1 MPRHPS
7 NRFVSDPLP
16 STAALPAPTP
26 LRELY
31 AQVWHHARGARAHLV
46 LALSMLGGSQLMK
59 LALPWLTA
67 QAINSIQTRGV
78 AGLREAAVWI
88 GSIVAL
94 HVGVWS
100 LHGPGRVLERTVA
113 MRVRR
118 SVADT
123 LYARLAAAPLAWHE
137 QHHSGDLQH
146 RLGQASGAL
155 SDFTQTQFIYLQ
167 TVIYLVGPLIALW
180 LLSPWT
186 GVIAG
191 FGFAGV
197 ALLVLRFDRALMR
210 LATQKNAAERRYVA
224 RLLDFVGN
232 IGAVASLRLQ
242 RATRTLLDARLGDLL
257 KPLARTIV
265 LVEYK
270 WCAVD
275 LLTMALCWT
284 LVVVYALSTGS
295 SAAAPAAG
303 TLLVGNLL
311 MAHQYAQQASGVLV
325 SMAANFQGLAHM
337 RADFASAETI
347 RRAPAAA
354 PRPRSALGDATRA
367 ALWRRIELRG
377 IGFERAACADDV
389 TPRGGLHDIC
399 LTLQRGESVALVG
412 PSGSGKSTL
421 MRVLAGLYEA
431 QHGQV
436 LIDGHAEAQRR
447 DAAEI
452 CTLIPQEAE
461 VFEASVRDNLTLGMA
476 VSEAALERALH
487 ASALDEVLQGLSE
500 GLETTLAERGTNLS
514 GGQRQRLALAR
525 GLLAAGESSLLMLD
539 EPTSALDALAEQRV
553 FERIRASHPSACIV
567 ASVHRLSLLDRF
579 DRVVF
584 MQDGRVLDSGR
595 VADLEARLPLFA
607 AMRRGIGV
615 GLPERDG
622 AALAA

>member
-1 MPRHPS
+1 MS
-7 NRFVSDPLP
+7 DSAVSPP
-16 STAALPAPTP
+16 PTP

-31 AQVWHHARGARAHLV
+31 AQVWLHARGARTQFV

-67 QAINSIQTRGV
+67 QAINVIQTRGA
-78 AGLREAAVWI
+78 AGLREAALWI

-94 HVGVWS
+94 HVGVWT
-100 LHGPGRVLERTVA
+100 LHGPGRVLERNVA

-118 SVADT
+118 SVADS
-123 LYARLAAAPLAWHE
+123 LYARLAAAPLGWHE
-137 QHHSGDLQH
+137 LHHSGDLQH
-146 RLGQASGAL
+146 RLAQASGAL
-155 SDFTQTQFIYLQ
+155 SDFTQKQFMYLQ

-180 LLSPWT
+180 LLSPLT
-186 GVIAG
+186 GIVAG
-191 FGFAGV
+191 LGFALV
-197 ALLVLRFDRALMR
+197 ALVVLRFDTALMR
-210 LATQKNAAERRYVA
+210 LATQENAAERRYVA

-242 RATRTLLDARLGDLL
+242 RATRTLLDARLGELL

-275 LLTMALCWT
+275 LLTMGLCWT

-295 SAAAPAAG
+295 SAVAPAAG

-337 RADFASAETI
+337 RADFASATPI
-347 RRAPAAA
+347 HQAPVAAA
-354 PRPRSALGDATRA
+354 RPHSALEEATRA
-367 ALWRRIELRG
+367 ALWRRLELRG
-377 IGFERAACADDV
+377 VGFTRAAPADDL

-431 QHGQV
+431 QQGQMV
-436 LIDGHAEAQRR
+436 LDGRAEPGRR
-447 DAAEI
+447 DAADI
-452 CTLIPQEAE
+452 GTLIPQEAE
-461 VFEASVRDNLTLGMA
+461 VFEASVRDNLTLGVE
-476 VSEAALERALH
+476 VSEAALQRALY
-487 ASALDEVLQGLSE
+487 ASALDEVLQGLGE
-500 GLETTLAERGTNLS
+500 GLDTPLAERGTNLS

-525 GLLAAGESSLLMLD
+525 GLLAAGDSSLLMLD
-539 EPTSALDALAEQRV
+539 EPTSALDALTEQRV

-584 MQDGRVLDSGR
+584 MLDGRVLDSGR
-595 VADLEARLPLFA
+595 VDELEARLPLFT
-607 AMRRGIGV
+607 AMRRGIAISA
-615 GLPERDG
+615 PEHN
-622 AALAA
+622 AAVAA

>member
-1 MPRHPS
+1 
-7 NRFVSDPLP
+7 
-16 STAALPAPTP
+16 
-26 LRELY
+26 
-31 AQVWHHARGARAHLV
+31 
-46 LALSMLGGSQLMK
+46 
-59 LALPWLTA
+59 
-67 QAINSIQTRGV
+67 
-78 AGLREAAVWI
+78 
-88 GSIVAL
+88 
-94 HVGVWS
+94 
-100 LHGPGRVLERTVA
+100 
-113 MRVRR
+113 
-118 SVADT
+118 
-123 LYARLAAAPLAWHE
+123 
-137 QHHSGDLQH
+137 
-146 RLGQASGAL
+146 
-155 SDFTQTQFIYLQ
+155 
-167 TVIYLVGPLIALW
+167 
-180 LLSPWT
+180 
-186 GVIAG
+186 
-191 FGFAGV
+191 
-197 ALLVLRFDRALMR
+197 
-210 LATQKNAAERRYVA
+210 
-224 RLLDFVGN
+224 
-232 IGAVASLRLQ
+232 
-242 RATRTLLDARLGDLL
+242 
-257 KPLARTIV
+257 
-265 LVEYK
+265 
-270 WCAVD
+270 
-275 LLTMALCWT
+275 
-284 LVVVYALSTGS
+284 
-295 SAAAPAAG
+295 
-303 TLLVGNLL
+303 
-311 MAHQYAQQASGVLV
+311 
-325 SMAANFQGLAHM
+325 
-337 RADFASAETI
+337 
-347 RRAPAAA
+347 
-354 PRPRSALGDATRA
+354 
-367 ALWRRIELRG
+367 
-377 IGFERAACADDV
+377 
-389 TPRGGLHDIC
+389 
-399 LTLQRGESVALVG
+399 
-412 PSGSGKSTL
+412 